1 MKSKNTRLRICALLV
16 AIVLL
21 LTATLVG
28 CSSEGKVLMQMGKQ
42 KLTVNAYELML
53 SRMKGTLQYNGYP
66 TDTEDFWNTI
76 ISVQGGTYN
85 DYFCHTVQEEAKM
98 MLIKLYLFEEV
109 YKLELP
115 DSYYDTIDEYI
126 GDALDM
132 LNDGSKTK
140 FNAALAAYGVNMDM
154 LRENYIMEDKIDYL
168 KLHLSKQTGDSARD
182 EYYQKNYVR
191 FRQILLPLYEYLYE
205 TEENGD
211 TIYYKEGTDRIYYDM
226 NGITKKGTDGK
237 TIVDENGDT
246 VYYTEDGKIAYNTSK
261 GVTRGIDKDKD
272 GYTDYEMLDEESAQL
287 VKDQAE
293 KLKEVI
299 TAGDFTTFE
308 DYGKK
313 MSETE
318 LWSAYPN
325 GMYINKTKDY
335 GIEYVDDIQEALANM
350 AVGDIALIEADN
362 AYHLIMKY
370 ELDAQGYDQDAN
382 QDWFEEFEDEL
393 ITEILN
399 AMCEKYLDEVEINT
413 KALEDAMDM
422 KSIGANTDY

>member
-1 MKSKNTRLRICALLV
+1 
-16 AIVLL
+16 
-21 LTATLVG
+21 
-28 CSSEGKVLMQMGKQ
+28 
-42 KLTVNAYELML
+42 
-53 SRMKGTLQYNGYP
+53 MKGTLKYNGHP
-66 TDTEDFWNTI
+66 TDTESFWNTI

-115 DSYYDTIDEYI
+115 SNYYDTIDEYI
-126 GDALDM
+126 GDALD
-132 LNDGSKTK
+132 LLHDGSKPA
-140 FNAALAAYGVNMDM
+140 FNSKLAEYGVNMDM

-168 KLHLSKQTGDSARD
+168 KLHLSKQTGDTARD

-205 TEENGD
+205 TDENGD
-211 TIYYKEGTDRIYYDM
+211 TVYYKEGTDRIYYDM
-226 NGITKKGTDGK
+226 DGVTKKGTDGK
-237 TIVDENGDT
+237 TIVDGNGDT
-246 VYYTEDGKIAYNTSK
+246 VYYTEDGKIAYNTKK

-272 GYTDYEMLDEESAQL
+272 GYTDYKMLDKESAQL

-299 TAGDFTTFE
+299 EAGDFSTFE

-313 MSETE
+313 MSEE
-318 LWSAYPN
+318 ALWSAYPN
-325 GMYINKTKDY
+325 GMYINKNKNY
-335 GIEYVDDIQEALANM
+335 SIAYLDDMQEALTNM

-370 ELDAQGYDQDAN
+370 EIEAHGYKNDAN
-382 QDWFEEFEDEL
+382 KDWFEEFEDEVVS
-393 ITEILN
+393 EILD
-399 AMCEKYLDEVEINT
+399 AMCQKYMDQVKVNTEAWEK
-413 KALEDAMDM
+413 AMDM
-422 KSIGANTDY
+422 KTIGSNTDY

>member
-1 MKSKNTRLRICALLV
+1 MKSKNTRIRVCALLV
-16 AIVLL
+16 AVVLL

-28 CSSEGKVLMQMGKQ
+28 CSRKGEVLMQIGKQ
-42 KLTVNAYELML
+42 KLTVNTYELML
-53 SRMKGTLQYNGYP
+53 SRMKGTLKYNGHP
-66 TDTEDFWNTI
+66 TDTESFWNTI

-115 DSYYDTIDEYI
+115 NSYYDTIDEYI
-126 GDALDM
+126 GDALEL

-140 FNAALAAYGVNMDM
+140 FNATLSEYGVNMDM

-168 KLHLSKQTGDSARD
+168 KLHLSKQTGDTARD

-205 TEENGD
+205 TDENGD
-211 TIYYKEGTDRIYYDM
+211 TVYYKEGTDRIYYDTD
-226 NGITKKGTDGK
+226 GVTKKGTDGK
-237 TIVDENGDT
+237 TIVDDNGDT
-246 VYYTEDGKIAYNTSK
+246 VYYTEDGKIAYNTKK

-272 GYTDYEMLDEESAQL
+272 GYTDYKMLDKESAQL

-293 KLKEVI
+293 RLKEVI
-299 TAGDFTTFE
+299 VAGDFTTFE

-313 MSETE
+313 MSEEE

-325 GMYINKTKDY
+325 GMYINKNKNY
-335 GIEYVDDIQEALANM
+335 SIAYLDDMQEALTNM
-350 AVGDIALIEADN
+350 AVGDVALIEADN

-370 ELDAQGYDQDAN
+370 DIEASGYKNDAN
-382 QDWFEEFEDEL
+382 KDWFESFEDEV
-393 ITEILN
+393 ISEILD
-399 AMCEKYLDEVEINT
+399 AMCQKYMDQVVVNAE
-413 KALEDAMDM
+413 ALETAMDM
-422 KSIGANTDY
+422 RTIGSNIDY

>member
-1 MKSKNTRLRICALLV
+1 MKSKNTRLRICAFLV

-85 DYFCHTVQEEAKM
+85 DYFCHTVQQEAKM

-182 EYYQKNYVR
+182 EYYQKNYVH

-205 TEENGD
+205 TDENGD

>member
-1 MKSKNTRLRICALLV
+1 MKLTNTRMRLGAFLV

-21 LTATLVG
+21 LTAMLAG
-28 CSSEGKVLMQMGKQ
+28 CSRKGEVLMQIGKQ
-42 KLTVNAYELML
+42 KLTVNTYELML

-66 TDTEDFWNTI
+66 TDTESFWNTI

-85 DYFCHTVQEEAKM
+85 DYFCHNVQQEAKM

-115 DSYYDTIDEYI
+115 DNYYDTIDEYI
-126 GDALDM
+126 GDALEL
-132 LNDGSKTK
+132 LNDGSKSK
-140 FNAALAAYGVNMDM
+140 FNATLSAYGVNMDM

-168 KLHLSKQTGDSARD
+168 KLHLSEQTGDTARD

-205 TEENGD
+205 TDENGD
-211 TIYYKEGTDRIYYDM
+211 TVYYREGTDRIYYDTS
-226 NGITKKGTDGK
+226 GVTKKGTDGK
-237 TIVDENGDT
+237 TVVDKNGDT
-246 VYYTEDGKIAYNTSK
+246 VYYTEDGKIKYNTSK

-272 GYTDYEMLDEESAQL
+272 GYTDYKMLDEETAQL

-299 TAGDFTTFE
+299 VAGDFTTFE

-313 MSETE
+313 MSEEE
-318 LWSAYPN
+318 LWESYPN
-325 GMYINKTKDY
+325 GMYINKNKDY
-335 GIEYVDDIQEALANM
+335 GIEYIDKIQEALANM
-350 AVGDIALIEADN
+350 AVGDVALIEADN

-370 ELDAQGYDQDAN
+370 DIEASGYKN
-382 QDWFEEFEDEL
+382 TENKDWFESFEDEVVS
-393 ITEILN
+393 EILN
-399 AMCEKYLDEVEINT
+399 AMCEKYLDQVEVNT
-413 KALEDAMDM
+413 KALEEAMDM
-422 KSIGANTDY
+422 KSIGANVDY

>member
-1 MKSKNTRLRICALLV
+1 MKSKNTRIRVCALLV
-16 AIVLL
+16 AVVLL

-28 CSSEGKVLMQMGKQ
+28 CSRKGEVLMQIGKQ
-42 KLTVNAYELML
+42 KLTVNTYELML
-53 SRMKGTLQYNGYP
+53 SRMKGTLKYNGHP
-66 TDTEDFWNTI
+66 TDTESFWNTI

-115 DSYYDTIDEYI
+115 NSYYDTIDEYI
-126 GDALDM
+126 GDALEL

-140 FNAALAAYGVNMDM
+140 FNATLSEYGVNMDM

-168 KLHLSKQTGDSARD
+168 KLHLSKQTGDTARD

-205 TEENGD
+205 TDENGD
-211 TIYYKEGTDRIYYDM
+211 TVYYKEGTDRIYYDTD
-226 NGITKKGTDGK
+226 GVTKKGTDGK
-237 TIVDENGDT
+237 TIVDDNGDT
-246 VYYTEDGKIAYNTSK
+246 VYYTEDGKIAYNTKK

-272 GYTDYEMLDEESAQL
+272 GYTDYKMLDKESAQL

-293 KLKEVI
+293 RLKEVI
-299 TAGDFTTFE
+299 VAGDFTTFE

-313 MSETE
+313 MSEEE

-325 GMYINKTKDY
+325 GMYINKNKNY
-335 GIEYVDDIQEALANM
+335 SIAYLDDMQEALTNM
-350 AVGDIALIEADN
+350 AVGDVALIEADN

-370 ELDAQGYDQDAN
+370 DIEASGYKNDAN
-382 QDWFEEFEDEL
+382 KDWFESFEDEV
-393 ITEILN
+393 ISEILD
-399 AMCEKYLDEVEINT
+399 AMCQKYMDQVVVNAE
-413 KALEDAMDM
+413 ALETAMEM
-422 KSIGANTDY
+422 RTIGSNIDY

>member
-1 MKSKNTRLRICALLV
+1 MKSKNTRIRVCALLV
-16 AIVLL
+16 AVVLL

-28 CSSEGKVLMQMGKQ
+28 CSRKGEVLMQIGKQ
-42 KLTVNAYELML
+42 KLTVNTYELML
-53 SRMKGTLQYNGYP
+53 SRMKGTLKYNGHP
-66 TDTEDFWNTI
+66 TDTESFWNTI

-115 DSYYDTIDEYI
+115 NSYYDTIDEYI
-126 GDALDM
+126 GDALEL

-140 FNAALAAYGVNMDM
+140 FNATLSEYGVNMDM

-168 KLHLSKQTGDSARD
+168 KLHLSKQTGDTARD
-182 EYYQKNYVR
+182 EYYEKNYVR

-205 TEENGD
+205 TDENGD
-211 TIYYKEGTDRIYYDM
+211 TVYYKEGTDRIYYDTD
-226 NGITKKGTDGK
+226 GVTKKGTDGK
-237 TIVDENGDT
+237 TIVDDNGDT
-246 VYYTEDGKIAYNTSK
+246 VYYTEDGKIAYNTKK

-272 GYTDYEMLDEESAQL
+272 GYTDYKMLDKESAQL

-293 KLKEVI
+293 RLKEVI
-299 TAGDFTTFE
+299 VAGDFTTFE

-313 MSETE
+313 MSEEE

-325 GMYINKTKDY
+325 GMYINKNKNY
-335 GIEYVDDIQEALANM
+335 SIAYLDDMQEALTNM
-350 AVGDIALIEADN
+350 AVGDVALIEADN

-370 ELDAQGYDQDAN
+370 DIEASGYKNDAN
-382 QDWFEEFEDEL
+382 KDWFESFEDEV
-393 ITEILN
+393 ISEILD
-399 AMCEKYLDEVEINT
+399 AMCQKYMDQVVVNAE
-413 KALEDAMDM
+413 ALETAMDM
-422 KSIGANTDY
+422 RTIGSNIDY